1 MPISIHDVLNA
12 ADRLR
17 NVALRTPMLMS
28 AALNEQLGRPVWVKA
43 ENQQVTG
50 SFKFRGAYNALA
62 TLDPQDRSRGVIG
75 ASSGNHATALA
86 RAAQHFEV
94 PAVVVVPQDMPEVKR
109 QAITDLGARIVSYD
123 RRSGRRDAL
132 VHQLAHENGLA
143 IVPSA
148 NHEQVIAGAGTV
160 GWEML
165 EEVPT
170 LTTLLVPVGGGGLAA
185 GTAVAASGHDPS
197 LKVVGVEPA
206 SADDTLRSLS
216 VGRLI
221 SIPPPVTIADGLG
234 HSEPARIPFEINQ
247 RLLADVVTIPEEAIA
262 AAMAHLFRHFRL
274 VVEPSGAVAFAGLLQ
289 FLDRLPSGPVGV
301 VVSGGNVD
309 WGIYRAQLDHAMTR
323 METPTHAAAVL
334 H

>member
-1 MPISIHDVLNA
+1 MNA

-17 NVALRTPMLMS
+17 KVASRTPMLTS
-28 AALNEQLGRPVWVKA
+28 AALNEQLRRPVWVKA

-62 TLDPQDRSRGVIG
+62 TLGPQDRSRGVIG

-86 RAAQHFEV
+86 RAAQLFEV
-94 PAVVVVPQDMPEVKR
+94 SAVVVVPDDIPKVKR
-109 QAITDLGARIVSYD
+109 QAITSLGARIVSYD
-123 RRSGRRDAL
+123 RRSGHRDAL
-132 VHQLAHENGLA
+132 VHQLAHENGLT

-185 GTAVAASGHDPS
+185 GTAVAATGHDPS

-247 RLLADVVTIPEEAIA
+247 RLLADIVTVPEEAIA
-262 AAMAHLFRHFRL
+262 AAMASLFRHFRL

-289 FLDRLPSGPVGV
+289 SLDRLPPGPIGV

-309 WGIYRAQLDHAMTR
+309 WDTYRVHLDQAMTR
-323 METPTHAAAVL
+323 METPAHAAAVL

>member
-1 MPISIHDVLNA
+1 MISIHDVLNA

-17 NVALRTPMLMS
+17 KVAIRTPMLTS

-43 ENQQVTG
+43 ENQQLTG
-50 SFKFRGAYNALA
+50 SFKLRGAYNALA
-62 TLDPQDRSRGVIG
+62 TLDPQDRRRGVVG

-86 RAAQHFEV
+86 RAAQLFQV
-94 PAVVVVPQDMPEVKR
+94 SAVVVVPADLPEVKR
-109 QAITDLGARIVSYD
+109 RAITDLGARIVSYD

-148 NHEQVIAGAGTV
+148 NAEQVIAGAGTV

-165 EEVPT
+165 EEIPT
-170 LTTLLVPVGGGGLAA
+170 LTALLVPVGGGGLAA
-185 GTAVAASGHDPS
+185 GTAVAAAGHDPS
-197 LKVVGVEPA
+197 LKVFGVEPA
-206 SADDTLRSLS
+206 EADDTFRSLS
-216 VGRLI
+216 VGQLI

-247 RLLADVVTIPEEAIA
+247 RLLADVVTVPEEAIA
-262 AAMAHLFRHFRL
+262 EAMAYLFRHFRL
-274 VVEPSGAVAFAGLLQ
+274 VAEPSGAVAFAGLLHAR
-289 FLDRLPSGPVGV
+289 DRLPPGPVGV

-309 WGIYRAQLDHAMTR
+309 WHTYRAQLDHTMTR
-323 METPTHAAAVL
+323 TETPPHAAAVL